1 MHSKLINSGMTQ
13 RMASFLLLG
22 MAILHILS
30 TVWPQIPAWLSGL
43 AGWLAFLLLFLSQP
57 TQFKLFLALAGTGL
71 FLLLCGWWLGNP
83 PSIEK
88 ILLQNNG
95 LIVMLYCI
103 SYLTLLTTP
112 TQAIEK
118 TLPTGRLS
126 AVKTLFGV
134 YLMGS
139 FINASILVLVG
150 ERFRKTG
157 DVTRQSTTLTGRAFS
172 MAALWSPFFGAMA
185 VALTYSPEAT
195 LYSLMA
201 VGIPLAMIGIIYTL
215 IDLGG
220 NKLHML
226 QDFKGYPMQADS
238 LWVPALLAC
247 SVIIGHQ
254 LWPDVSIL
262 VIISAAAIGLTI
274 AFLLAKRSQETKQQ
288 LHQHVRNSAPLKA
301 RELGLFL
308 GAGLLSVGAQAVFA
322 SFSDF
327 HPFTSVSGVLL
338 SVLLAGSIGLSI
350 AGIHPVVT
358 ISVLGPLLTPLQGD
372 PNMIAVFYLCMWS
385 LGTVA
390 SPFSGTNVI
399 MRSQFGASGGEL
411 FRWNIGYVVFMWMV
425 VSAMFMIWNGHVVFQ

>member
-1 MHSKLINSGMTQ
+1 MNRNAL
-13 RMASFLLLG
+13 ASFLLLG

-30 TVWPQIPAWLSGL
+30 TLWPQIPAWLSGL
-43 AGWLAFLLLFLSQP
+43 SGWLAFSILLFSQP
-57 TQFKLFLALAGTGL
+57 KQFKLFLALAGTGL
-71 FLLLCGWWLGNP
+71 VLLLCGWWLGNP
-83 PSIEK
+83 PSIKK

-103 SYLTLLTTP
+103 SYLKLLTAP

-118 TLPTGRLS
+118 NPPKGRLS
-126 AVKTLFGV
+126 AVKTLLGV
-134 YLMGS
+134 YLMAS
-139 FINASILVLVG
+139 VINASILVLVA

-157 DVTRQSTTLTGRAFS
+157 DVNRQSITLTGRAFS

-195 LYSLMA
+195 LYPLMA
-201 VGIPLAMIGIIYTL
+201 VGIPLALIGMLYTL

-220 NKLHML
+220 NKLHKL
-226 QDFKGYPMQADS
+226 EGFRGYPMQTDS
-238 LWVPALLAC
+238 LWIPAVLGS

-254 LWPDVSIL
+254 LWPEISIL
-262 VIISAAAIGLTI
+262 VMISAAAILLTSG
-274 AFLLAKRSQETKQQ
+274 FLLAKSNQETTQQ
-288 LHQHVRNSAPLKA
+288 FYQHVRDSAPLKS

-338 SVLLAGSIGLSI
+338 SILLAGGLGLSI
-350 AGIHPVVT
+350 VGVHPVVT
-358 ISVLGPLLTPLQGD
+358 ISIIGPFLLPLEGD
-372 PNMIAVFYLCMWS
+372 PNMIAVFFLCMWS

-399 MRSQFGASGGEL
+399 IRSQFGASGGEL
-411 FRWNIGYVVFMWMV
+411 FRWNIGYVMFMWLV
-425 VSAMFMIWNGHVVFQ
+425 VSVMFIVWNGDVVF